1 MTLEEFAKDA
11 GVIIFDCGEGWGG
24 KFGYM
29 TDDCPNLHF
38 CGYRSEKAAYK
49 GWFKDTFGEQT
60 AKAVLKLLRKTQ
72 K

>member
-1 MTLEEFAKDA
+1 
-11 GVIIFDCGEGWGG
+11 
-24 KFGYM
+24 M